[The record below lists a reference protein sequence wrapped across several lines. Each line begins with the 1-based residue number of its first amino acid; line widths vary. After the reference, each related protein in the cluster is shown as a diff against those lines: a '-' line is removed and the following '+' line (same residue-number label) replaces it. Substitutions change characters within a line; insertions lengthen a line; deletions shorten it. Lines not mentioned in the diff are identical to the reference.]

1 MRRRNIASET
11 GFLRSPK
18 QLQQMLSWVLIRQLS
33 FSIRIFGKMSFSE
46 NFMLLSNLNRM
57 LNSFQK
63 WFLGSTLNVELENA
77 KSSSL
82 RTPNLFRKY
91 LFVSCNK
98 SLLVFQCGFNFGHQM
113 FSRVQRSKTIF
124 LELNF
129 RRNDLFRKYFCV
141 WHCSMNVYLFSCIV
155 FGLSETFYRKFSWLG
170 VKTSFSMR
178 FCEGTSFL
186 EANFFSIPR
195 RTLFF
200 FQKTFLRMPK
210 AWHHMFKR
218 VRRSENIFRC

>member
-1 MRRRNIASET
+1 MRRRNIASEI
-11 GFLRSPK
+11 GFLSSPK
-18 QLQQMLSWVLIRQLS
+18 QLHQMMSWVLMRQLS

-46 NFMLLSNLNRM
+46 NFMLLSNINRT

-63 WFLGSTLNVELENA
+63 WFLGCSTLKVELGNA
-77 KSSSL
+77 KPSSL
-82 RTPNLFRKY
+82 RTHNLFRKY

-98 SLLVFQCGFNFGHQM
+98 SLLVFQCRFNFGHQM
-113 FSRVQRSKTIF
+113 FSRVQKSKTIF

-155 FGLSETFYRKFSWLG
+155 FGLNETFYRNFTWLG

-178 FCEGTSFL
+178 FCEGTF
-186 EANFFSIPR
+186 
-195 RTLFF
+195 
-200 FQKTFLRMPK
+200 
-210 AWHHMFKR
+210 
-218 VRRSENIFRC
+218 